1 MSDDGNSINLVLFR
15 GYGTAQRLY
24 LSGRALRNAPDIAV
38 AGASTVQNLAAALNR
53 FDSNEVANVLVRA
66 VYLGE
71 VWETTSDEEGYFV
84 FMLELSNST
93 DAEGGWQEVEVQW
106 VDAQEDSG
114 GPRLVAQVLTP
125 SPTSSFGVISDI
137 DDTILA
143 SYITSVMKMA
153 LEMLLK
159 NAYSRAT
166 FPGVPQFYRALHAGA
181 DEQAHNPIF
190 YVSLSPWNL
199 YELIN
204 QFLEIND
211 IPAGPV
217 LLRDY
222 GLQTLSA
229 LRQPSPKHQLIQ
241 EVLDTYPLL
250 PFVLLGDSG
259 QHDPEIYAEIVHNN
273 PGRILAVYIRDVNEG
288 RDADRRAE
296 VETLAADLAALGVDM
311 LLSHD
316 TADFAVHAAAKGLIA
331 RAGEIV

>member
-166 FPGVPQFYRALHAGA
+166 FPGVPQFYRALQAGA
-181 DEQAHNPIF
+181 DGQAQNPIF

>member
-1 MSDDGNSINLVLFR
+1 MSEPLASLLRMLPYANYCALRHVLWLLDAV
-15 GYGTAQRLY
+15 AQR
-24 LSGRALRNAPDIAV
+24 
-38 AGASTVQNLAAALNR
+38 QAANKMTHQ
-53 FDSNEVANVLVRA
+53 S
-66 VYLGE
+66 
-71 VWETTSDEEGYFV
+71 
-84 FMLELSNST
+84 
-93 DAEGGWQEVEVQW
+93 
-106 VDAQEDSG
+106 
-114 GPRLVAQVLTP
+114 
-125 SPTSSFGVISDI
+125 
-137 DDTILA
+137 LA
-143 SYITSVMKMA
+143 S
-153 LEMLLK
+153 
-159 NAYSRAT
+159 
-166 FPGVPQFYRALHAGA
+166 
-181 DEQAHNPIF
+181 IF
-190 YVSLSPWNL
+190 
-199 YELIN
+199 
-204 QFLEIND
+204 
-211 IPAGPV
+211 GPV